1 MTPPTHQRP
10 AHQRPAPLP
19 RSLLFIPVLQESW
32 IAKAA
37 RFRPDGVILDLED
50 SVPPAEKPRCRG
62 LVGGQIAALASAG
75 ILPLV
80 RINGLA
86 EGGFDD
92 LAAVVGPALFA
103 LVVPKVGTRAE
114 ILELCDRL
122 SWHEGR
128 AGLPRGATRFLL
140 LLETAA
146 GIRDGHDLLRLSPR
160 GLGLF
165 GALSGPIVGD
175 IARAVNILPSLEGD
189 EQAFYASRLVLDT
202 RAAGREI
209 AVAAITGT
217 ALDDLA
223 LVRRLAER
231 ARRFGHTTLALIH
244 PSHVAV
250 ANAVFTPGDAEIE
263 EAVGLILAMAE
274 GERRG
279 LGAVRFRDRM
289 VDYAMLPQAQAV
301 LDEALRRRPGLAA
314 GLPDD
319 PAFAPWRAAGE
330 APTKPD

>member
-1 MTPPTHQRP
+1 MTRPP
-10 AHQRPAPLP
+10 PLP

-37 RFRPDGVILDLED
+37 RFQPDGVILDLED
-50 SVPPAEKPRCRG
+50 SVPPAEKPRCRT
-62 LVGGQIAALASAG
+62 LVGGQIAQLSAVG

-92 LAAVVGPALFA
+92 LESVVCAPLHA

-128 AGLPRGATRFLL
+128 AGLPRGATRLIL
-140 LLETAA
+140 LLETAS
-146 GIRDGHDLLRLSPR
+146 GIRDGHDLLQLSPR
-160 GLGLF
+160 CQGLF

-175 IARAVNILPSLEGD
+175 IARALNILPSVEGD
-189 EQAFYASRLVLDT
+189 EQAFQASRLVLET
-202 RAAGREI
+202 RAAGREL
-209 AVAAITGT
+209 AVCAITGT

-223 LVRRLAER
+223 LVRRLGER
-231 ARRFGHTTLALIH
+231 ARRFGYTTLALIH

-250 ANAVFTPGDAEIE
+250 ANAVFTPSAEE
-263 EAVGLILAMAE
+263 LAEAVGLIQAMAA
-274 GERRG
+274 GEAQG

-301 LDEALRRRPGLAA
+301 LDEALRRDPGLVA
-314 GLPDD
+314 GLPAEA
-319 PAFAPWRAAGE
+319 AFQPWRG
-330 APTKPD
+330 

>member
-1 MTPPTHQRP
+1 MNAARTG
-10 AHQRPAPLP
+10 RPAPLP

-32 IAKAA
+32 VAKAG

-50 SVPPAEKPRCRG
+50 SVPPAEKPRCRA
-62 LVGGQIAALASAG
+62 LVRGQIGQLAAAG
-75 ILPLV
+75 IRPLV
-80 RINGLA
+80 RINGLDD
-86 EGGFDD
+86 GGFDD
-92 LAAVVGPALFA
+92 LEHVVAPALFA
-103 LVVPKVGTRAE
+103 LVVPKSGTRAQ
-114 ILELCDRL
+114 ILDLCDRL

-128 AGLPRGATRFLL
+128 AGLPRGATRLVL

-160 GLGLF
+160 CLGLF

-175 IARAVNILPSLEGD
+175 IARAVNILPSIEGD

-202 RAAGREI
+202 RAAGREL

-231 ARRFGHTTLALIH
+231 ARRFGMTTLALIH

-250 ANAVFTPGDAEIE
+250 ANAVFTPSAEE
-263 EAVGLILAMAE
+263 LAEAVGLIQAMAE

-279 LGAVRFRDRM
+279 LGAVRYRDRM
-289 VDYAMLPQAQAV
+289 VDYAMLPQAQSV
-301 LDEALRRRPGLAA
+301 LDEALRRDPGLAA
-314 GLPDD
+314 ALPAE
-319 PAFAPWRAAGE
+319 PAFAPWRSSL
-330 APTKPD
+330 TQS

>member
-1 MTPPTHQRP
+1 MTRPP
-10 AHQRPAPLP
+10 PLP
-19 RSLLFIPVLQESW
+19 RSLLFIPVLRESW

-50 SVPPAEKPRCRG
+50 SVPPAEKPRCRP
-62 LVGGQIAALASAG
+62 LVRGQIAALAAAG
-75 ILPLV
+75 LQPLV

-86 EGGFDD
+86 DGGFED
-92 LAAVVGPALFA
+92 LEHVVAPELYA

-128 AGLPRGATRFLL
+128 AGLPRGATRLVL

-146 GIRDGHDLLRLSPR
+146 GIRDGHDLLQLSPR

-189 EQAFYASRLVLDT
+189 EQAFYLSRLVLDT
-202 RAAGREI
+202 RAAGREL

-231 ARRFGHTTLALIH
+231 ARRFGCTSLALIH
-244 PSHVAV
+244 PAHVAV
-250 ANAVFTPGDAEIE
+250 ANAVFTPSDDEIE

-301 LDEALRRRPGLAA
+301 LDEALRRRPEQAA
-314 GLPDD
+314 TLPDD
-319 PAFAPWRAAGE
+319 PALASWRLTGSE
-330 APTKPD
+330 TSTGPS